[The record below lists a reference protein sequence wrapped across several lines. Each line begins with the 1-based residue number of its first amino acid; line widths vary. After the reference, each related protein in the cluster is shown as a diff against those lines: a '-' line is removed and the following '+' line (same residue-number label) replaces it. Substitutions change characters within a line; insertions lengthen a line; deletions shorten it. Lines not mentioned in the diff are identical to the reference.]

1 MDNNNLFSIGEIA
14 KAIGIT
20 RKIILNYETK
30 GLITPD
36 KKDGT
41 TGNRYYTIDTF
52 TQIRTI
58 RVFQDL
64 GLSLDEI
71 REYFD
76 GKSDLQPMI
85 NRLEK
90 MRDELNLTIEKLKE
104 RTREKGGDIQ
114 EITIEPQH
122 VYCRTYN
129 ATSIADKTNLLRDT
143 ALEAMKKYETDTRK
157 RLYFTE
163 YSANAPMDINYCV
176 AIPDGCEGEYV
187 KIIPELK
194 AISFFHHGAYEEI
207 SKARKRPLSLLYFI
221 EQATTDAVIKSGKND
236 ARDCEA
242 IKEHVQNSC
251 SKIKELRVGLKNLDA
266 DEKYQRQEEIE
277 EVYSKTIKYVSKK
290 LKNLYMLK
298 YLLLEIEN
306 SFQNTEKEAA
316 EEGEEE
322 EEDKKFYWTLF
333 EMLCLEENRFF
344 TRVLAATRNENMY
357 DLVLDPSGDIT
368 IYDVQHTQK
377 MSKFAKK

>member
-1 MDNNNLFSIGEIA
+1 MYTLES
-14 KAIGIT
+14 
-20 RKIILNYETK
+20 
-30 GLITPD
+30 
-36 KKDGT
+36 KKFNGT
-41 TGNRYYTIDTF
+41 TLLYDT
-52 TQIRTI
+52 TMDYITSQ
-58 RVFQDL
+58 
-64 GLSLDEI
+64 
-71 REYFD
+71 
-76 GKSDLQPMI
+76 
-85 NRLEK
+85 
-90 MRDELNLTIEKLKE
+90 
-104 RTREKGGDIQ
+104 TR
-114 EITIEPQH
+114 H
-122 VYCRTYN
+122 F
-129 ATSIADKTNLLRDT
+129 IA
-143 ALEAMKKYETDTRK
+143 
-157 RLYFTE
+157 
-163 YSANAPMDINYCV
+163 SV
-176 AIPDGCEGEYV
+176 
-187 KIIPELK
+187 
-194 AISFFHHGAYEEI
+194 

-221 EQATTDAVIKSGKND
+221 EQTQTDALIKSGKND

-242 IKEHVQNSC
+242 IKEYVQNSC
-251 SKIKELRVGLKNLDA
+251 SKIKELRIGLKNLDV
-266 DEKYQRQEEIE
+266 DETYQRQEEIE